1 LIGRLPFPRGVWCCW
16 VVCCLTLKQ
25 IMPKKNLRQIGWV
38 IGLGFMEI
46 IIGFGRVPIGFD
58 RVKPAQSGLLCGS

>member
-1 LIGRLPFPRGVWCCW
+1 MVLLGCVLLNFEANHA
-16 VVCCLTLKQ
+16 Q
-25 IMPKKNLRQIGWV
+25 KNLRQIGWV

-46 IIGFGRVPIGFD
+46 ITGFGRVQIGFD